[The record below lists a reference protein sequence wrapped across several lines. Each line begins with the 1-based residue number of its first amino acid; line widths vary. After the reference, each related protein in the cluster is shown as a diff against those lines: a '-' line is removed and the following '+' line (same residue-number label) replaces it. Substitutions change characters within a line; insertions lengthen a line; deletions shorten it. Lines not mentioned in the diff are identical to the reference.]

1 MLCGCLSWHGIGG
14 CRVALKHITP
24 LSFEEGLGVR
34 LSRGVLKHITPLS
47 FGEGLGVRLL
57 GLLGLLGLLL
67 EQLLLIYKQ
76 HIFLGHRK

>member
-1 MLCGCLSWHGIGG
+1 MLCGCYGWRVVRG
-14 CRVALKHITP
+14 CRV
-24 LSFEEGLGVR
+24 
-34 LSRGVLKHITPLS
+34 VLKHITPLS

-76 HIFLGHRK
+76 HILAKSLQASSNSFNPIC